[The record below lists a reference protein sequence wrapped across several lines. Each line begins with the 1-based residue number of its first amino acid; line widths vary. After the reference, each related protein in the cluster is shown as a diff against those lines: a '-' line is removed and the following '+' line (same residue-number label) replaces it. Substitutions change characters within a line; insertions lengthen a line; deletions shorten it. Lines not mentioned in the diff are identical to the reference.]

1 MVKREHKGSRDTS
14 LTTKGPTIFPAG
26 DWADKKIGLL
36 GGSFNPAH
44 AAHLEIT
51 LSALDRL
58 KLDAVWWLVSPQNP
72 LKPTNDMAA
81 LEDRLTSAR
90 DMATDPRIHVTDLES
105 HLGTNHTIDSLDRI
119 MTLLPNTRFIWLMG
133 ADNMAQF
140 SLWKDWRKIA
150 RIVAFAIFDRPGY
163 SRSVMAS
170 DAAKLFRD
178 DQIPESQAAELC
190 SMKAPAWTF
199 IRDIQ
204 NPLSSTEIR
213 RKKL

>member
-1 MVKREHKGSRDTS
+1 MAKREHKRSGDTS
-14 LTTKGPTIFPAG
+14 GDIKGLSIFPVGA
-26 DWADKKIGLL
+26 WAEKKVGLL

-44 AAHLEIT
+44 AAHLDIT

-72 LKPTNDMAA
+72 LKSEKGMAD
-81 LEDRLTSAR
+81 LQDRLASAR
-90 DMATDPRIHVTDLES
+90 EMATDPRIHVTDVET
-105 HLGTNHTIDSLDRI
+105 HLATCYTVDSLNRI
-119 MTLLPNTRFIWLMG
+119 MALLPDTRFIWLMG

-140 SLWKDWRKIA
+140 SQWKDWKKIA
-150 RIVAFAIFDRPGY
+150 RTVAFAIFDRPGY
-163 SRSVMAS
+163 SRSVKAS
-170 DAAKLFRD
+170 DAAQLFRD
-178 DQIPESQAAELC
+178 DQIPESQAAEL
-190 SMKAPAWTF
+190 STMKAPAWTF